1 MSRYPIQSVLATTA
15 ALAILPISA
24 FAQVYKCPGPDGRP
38 AYQGT
43 PCAGGKAVDVRPAS
57 GSSATYSP
65 AAAVAANTTG
75 KEKALLDQYERERR
89 VRSVNYDIDQIER
102 TIAADQ
108 QHLDAELD
116 ALRNKKRYANNN
128 LAGAQWESSI
138 SEEMQAVT
146 ERYKNK
152 AAADRATLD
161 DLRKQR
167 AALMQ

>member
-1 MSRYPIQSVLATTA
+1 MRYGRLMAAA
-15 ALAILPISA
+15 ALMAA
-24 FAQVYKCPGPDGRP
+24 NCGAGAQVYKCTGPDGKA

-43 PCAGGKAVDVRPAS
+43 PCAGGKAIDVRPAS
-57 GSSATYSP
+57 GSATTYSP
-65 AAAVAANTTG
+65 ASTATS
-75 KEKALLDQYERERR
+75 KEKALLDQYERERQ
-89 VRSVNYDIDQIER
+89 VRSVNYDIDQLER
-102 TIAADQ
+102 TLDADQ
-108 QHLDAELD
+108 QHLDAELN

-152 AAADRATLD
+152 ASADRAKLD

>member
-1 MSRYPIQSVLATTA
+1 MRYSPLAAA
-15 ALAILPISA
+15 ALMATSCSVG
-24 FAQVYKCPGPDGRP
+24 AQVYKCPGPDGKP

-57 GSSATYSP
+57 GSSPAYSP
-65 AAAVAANTTG
+65 AAAAAANTTS

-89 VRSVNYDIDQIER
+89 VRSVTYDIDHLER
-102 TIAADQ
+102 SMDADQ
-108 QHLDAELD
+108 QRLDSELN

-152 AAADRATLD
+152 AAGDRAKLE

-167 AALMQ
+167 EALMQ